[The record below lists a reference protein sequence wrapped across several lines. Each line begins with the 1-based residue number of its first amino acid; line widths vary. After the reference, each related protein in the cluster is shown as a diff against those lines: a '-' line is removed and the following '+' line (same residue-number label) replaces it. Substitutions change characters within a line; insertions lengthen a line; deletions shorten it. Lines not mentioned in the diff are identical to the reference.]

1 MRCACDLCGVYKRL
15 DGRRV
20 VLSAYAEMTTAWLH
34 QLIDSDVEGDD
45 DGGAQLPAALDTG
58 VHLLAVDYMSL
69 MR

>member
-1 MRCACDLCGVYKRL
+1 
-15 DGRRV
+15 
-20 VLSAYAEMTTAWLH
+20 MTTAWLH